1 MILPLGPMT
10 SPILSTGILMVMIR
24 GAWTD
29 ISSGASMASAITSR
43 IASRASRAWVSAAA
57 EHLGRDAVELGVEL
71 QRGDELPGAGDL
83 EVHVAEG
90 VLGAED
96 VGQRDVLRSRRRPH
110 RRSGPSRCRRPAPC
124 SGTPA
129 CSSDSV
135 EAQTEPIEVEPLEP
149 IASESW
155 RIA

>member
-1 MILPLGPMT
+1 
-10 SPILSTGILMVMIR
+10 
-24 GAWTD
+24 
-29 ISSGASMASAITSR
+29 MASAITSR
-43 IASRASRAWVSAAA
+43 IAMRASLAWVSAAA
-57 EHLGRDAVELGVEL
+57 EHVGGDAVELGVEL
-71 QRGDELPGAGDL
+71 QRGDELRRAGDL
-83 EVHVAEG
+83 EVHVAER

-96 VGQRDVLRSRRRPH
+96 VGRARRTRVLPSTSPEMRPIAM
-110 RRSGPSRCRRPAPC
+110 PATGAF